1 MRVAVLL
8 GGPAVVDGFIGEYA
22 NVVLE
27 NEDAVKALR
36 GDRSAQW
43 LSDVTDE
50 LGCRVGRSTI
60 SDIENGR
67 RKYIAVHELLML
79 AAALGT
85 SPAALLTFGSVP
97 DGELELL
104 PGRTV
109 NGIDA
114 ADWLGG
120 GRLNR
125 FTPAATGLPQDHE
138 QTAQLLAAAR
148 ERQDISRTLIKTQIG
163 GLSDYPDPALVPA
176 LKERLSGLI
185 SRIKELGGNVFSPDR
200 LVAAVG
206 RYERSVRRGFGA
218 AVCLKPGSAS
228 K

>member
-1 MRVAVLL
+1 MLRYMTQIDWQQAQVDRV
-8 GGPAVVDGFIGEYA
+8 GEA
-22 NVVLE
+22 I
-27 NEDAVKALR
+27 KSLR

-43 LSDVTDE
+43 LSDVTEE

-60 SDIENGR
+60 SDLENGR
-67 RKYIAVHELLML
+67 RKYVALHELVML

-114 ADWLGG
+114 VDWIGG

-125 FTPAATGLPQDHE
+125 FSPSAAGLPQDHE
-138 QTAQLLAAAR
+138 QTAQLITAAR
-148 ERQDISRTLIKTQIG
+148 ERRRVNSTLIETQLG
-163 GLSDYPDPALVPA
+163 GLAEYPDPALVPA
-176 LKERLSGLI
+176 LKDRLSGLI
-185 SRIKELGGNVFSPDR
+185 SRIRELGGVINGD
-200 LVAAVG
+200 G
-206 RYERSVRRGFGA
+206 GDG
-218 AVCLKPGSAS
+218 
-228 K
+228 

>member
-1 MRVAVLL
+1 MTQTDWQQSTVDRV
-8 GGPAVVDGFIGEYA
+8 GE
-22 NVVLE
+22 
-27 NEDAVKALR
+27 AVKTLR

-67 RKYIAVHELLML
+67 RKYVALHELVML

-109 NGIDA
+109 NGLDA

-125 FTPAATGLPQDHE
+125 FSPSAAGLPADHE
-138 QTAQLLAAAR
+138 PTAQLIAAAR
-148 ERQDISRTLIKTQIG
+148 ERQHISRTLIKTQIG
-163 GLSDYPDPALVPA
+163 GLTEYPDPALVPA
-176 LKERLSGLI
+176 LKQRLSGLI
-185 SRIKELGGNVFSPDR
+185 SRIRELGGVIRD
-200 LVAAVG
+200 G
-206 RYERSVRRGFGA
+206 GGD
-218 AVCLKPGSAS
+218 G
-228 K
+228 

>member
-1 MRVAVLL
+1 MTQQEWQQAQVDRV
-8 GGPAVVDGFIGEYA
+8 G
-22 NVVLE
+22 
-27 NEDAVKALR
+27 DAVKALR

-50 LGCRVGRSTI
+50 LGYRVGRSTI

-104 PGRTV
+104 PVRNTS
-109 NGIDA
+109 GIDA
-114 ADWLGG
+114 ADWIGG

-125 FTPAATGLPQDHE
+125 FTPAAAGLPQDHE
-138 QTAQLLAAAR
+138 QSAQLIATAR
-148 ERQDISRTLIKTQIG
+148 ERRRVTDTLIETQLG
-163 GLSDYPDPALVPA
+163 GLAEYPDPALVPA
-176 LKERLSGLI
+176 LKDRLSGLI
-185 SRIKELGGNVFSPDR
+185 SRIRELGGVIRD
-200 LVAAVG
+200 G
-206 RYERSVRRGFGA
+206 GDDG
-218 AVCLKPGSAS
+218 
-228 K
+228 